1 MTELFVHVETPDI
14 SDSLKWGPDCVMP
27 VLAIRLAKS
36 LVLGLFSGANWITFY
51 RFLFSREIV
60 RRGRSGRKRKH
71 FRRVF
76 FEMP

>member
-1 MTELFVHVETPDI
+1 MAEIKDVE
-14 SDSLKWGPDCVMP
+14 DSRKWEPEWVSP

-36 LVLGLFSGANWITFY
+36 LVLGLFSGANWIRLY
-51 RFLFSREIV
+51 RFLISREMT
-60 RRGRSGRKRKH
+60 RRASSGRKRKL